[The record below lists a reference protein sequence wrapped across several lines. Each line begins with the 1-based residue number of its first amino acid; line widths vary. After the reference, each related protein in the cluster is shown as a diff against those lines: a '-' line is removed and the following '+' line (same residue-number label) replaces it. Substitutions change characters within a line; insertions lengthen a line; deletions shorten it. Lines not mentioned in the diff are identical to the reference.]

1 MRELN
6 PAERILAEAKL
17 AFRRL
22 LLRFPTWL
30 LYFLSVLAFWPTTV
44 LALCKARFCSKSYRR
59 WDRISE
65 GVILGAAPLWT
76 DDVWRLKRE
85 ENVTGVINC
94 CREWDGHK
102 SLYPRLGLI
111 QLHLPTIDF
120 FPPTYADCMRGAEF
134 IHSRVA
140 RGESVYVHCKAGKGR
155 STTVVLFYLV
165 LFKGMSPREAD
176 AFVRSQRPQISERWY
191 TEPVQR
197 AAALA
202 KARLAGEA
210 DQ

>member
-1 MRELN
+1 
-6 PAERILAEAKL
+6 LAEAKL

-140 RGESVYVHCKAGKGR
+140 RSGTGRNLYTAACFSCCVSQHGVSFVLLSQRRECVRALQGGKGAIYDR
-155 STTVVLFYLV
+155 GVVLFGAV
-165 LFKGMSPREAD
+165 
-176 AFVRSQRPQISERWY
+176 
-191 TEPVQR
+191 
-197 AAALA
+197 
-202 KARLAGEA
+202 
-210 DQ
+210 